1 MDTSDLVSDA
11 DFLPNAPM
19 PGKPSGKG
27 APELLS
33 DMSGV
38 LQGLHSTYLDNTVFC
53 KSLLRKR
60 EHIWCMSYMML
71 KHGWFCACQGSSTVL
86 SAPRATHQVL
96 AR

>member
-19 PGKPSGKG
+19 PTKPSGKG

-38 LQGLHSTYLDNTVFC
+38 FQGIQLIYLIKCFFARASSAADTHSCCTLVVL
-53 KSLLRKR
+53 KSM
-60 EHIWCMSYMML
+60 WN
-71 KHGWFCACQGSSTVL
+71 
-86 SAPRATHQVL
+86 
-96 AR
+96 